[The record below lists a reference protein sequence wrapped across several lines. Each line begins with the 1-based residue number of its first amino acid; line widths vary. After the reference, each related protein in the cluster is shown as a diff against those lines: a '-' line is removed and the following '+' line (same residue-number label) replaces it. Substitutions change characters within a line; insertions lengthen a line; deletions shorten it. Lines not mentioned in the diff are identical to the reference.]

1 MKSNHSHSTKESF
14 ESCRMTL
21 LSLGAF
27 SKNGQNDASIHRA
40 VLAHVGVHW
49 RSETDHTVICAKV
62 MVFLVRSTFT
72 HRLWKEAIIC
82 VIQAERLSAEM

>member
-1 MKSNHSHSTKESF
+1 MKSNHSHSTTESF

-27 SKNGQNDASIHRA
+27 SKNGQNDASIHRT
-40 VLAHVGVHW
+40 VLARVGVHW

-62 MVFLVRSTFT
+62 MVFSGQE
-72 HRLWKEAIIC
+72 HIYP
-82 VIQAERLSAEM
+82 QALERGNYLCDSS